1 MALVVEDGSIVE
13 NADSYID
20 LSFARAYA
28 LARGV
33 TLPTDDA
40 EADAMAYKAMD
51 YLEGKRAEYQGDKT
65 DPLNQELQWPR
76 INVKIDCVEIP
87 SNFIP
92 KELKQA
98 QARLMMEINAGVD
111 IQPTRTGGFIIEDK
125 TGPLTTKYSEKI
137 GVGVEPTISTVDA
150 LLAPLFSA
158 CGQQFSFKT
167 LRV

>member
-1 MALVVEDGSIVE
+1 MALIVEDGSIVA

-20 LSFARAYA
+20 LAYARAYA
-28 LARGV
+28 TARGV
-33 TLPTDDA
+33 TLPADDA
-40 EADAMAYKAMD
+40 EAEALAYKAMD

-76 INVKIDCVEIP
+76 TGVKIDCTEVA
-87 SNFIP
+87 SDFIP

-98 QARLMMEINAGVD
+98 QARLMIEANAGVE
-111 IQPTRTGGFIIEDK
+111 IQPTRSGGFIVEDT

-137 GVGVEPTISTVDA
+137 GVGVEPTISAVDA
-150 LLAPLFSA
+150 LLVPLFSS
-158 CGQQFSFKT
+158 CGQRFALKT